1 MVTSYDHSDYTN
13 QVSIEGKATAQKS
26 SGRCWIFAC
35 LNVIRVEMMKKYDLP
50 ESFELSQ
57 TYVFF
62 WDKLERAN
70 FFLESMIQTR
80 GEPLDGRLMTHL
92 LSNTNLMSDGG
103 QWDMLANLI
112 TKYGLVC
119 SVLLRYSSNTH
130 SKHITGTQE
139 QSTGSSRCDL
149 VKTDESFLREKLRK
163 FACELRLQDDEEAK
177 RKTKMLEA
185 IFEALV
191 IFLGEPPRSF
201 DWTFTS
207 KKKVK
212 ITLKGL
218 TGSSFLKDVV
228 PYDFK
233 TKISLINDPRN
244 EYYTIH
250 CSYLGNVVGGN
261 DVRYINVPIGVMKRV
276 AMDSIDSD
284 RPVWFGSDVGKCKD
298 NDLGVMD
305 VALFD
310 TTVPFR
316 NSRKHT

>member
-1 MVTSYDHSDYTN
+1 MTRISQLIYSPNKNNPLQNGIAKSTFNRSAVASYDHSNYTN

-35 LNVIRVEMMKKYDLP
+35 LNVIRVEMMRKYDLP

-80 GEPLDGRLMTHL
+80 DEPLDGRLMTHL

-103 QWDMLANLI
+103 QWDMLSNLI
-112 TKYGLVC
+112 TKYGLVPK
-119 SVLLRYSSNTH
+119 
-130 SKHITGTQE
+130 SKYPDPHAAT
-139 QSTGSSRCDL
+139 SSRAMNL
-149 VKTDESFLREKLRK
+149 FLREKLRK
-163 FACELRLQDDEEAK
+163 FACELRSFKTDEEAK
-177 RKTKMLEA
+177 KAKPKMLEA

-191 IFLGEPPRSF
+191 IFLGEPPRTF

-207 KKKVK
+207 KKKEK
-212 ITLKGL
+212 KTLRGL
-218 TGSSFLKDVV
+218 TGQAFLKDIV

-244 EYYTIH
+244 EYYKLYTVD
-250 CSYLGNVVGGN
+250 YLGNVVGGS
-261 DVRYINVPIGVMKRV
+261 DVRYINVRLSFSLSP
-276 AMDSIDSD
+276 
-284 RPVWFGSDVGKCKD
+284 
-298 NDLGVMD
+298 
-305 VALFD
+305 
-310 TTVPFR
+310 
-316 NSRKHT
+316 

>member
-50 ESFELSQ
+50 EFFELSQ

-112 TKYGLVC
+112 TKYGLVRVVF
-119 SVLLRYSSNTH
+119 SIVSIEHTH

-139 QSTGSSRCDL
+139 QIPGSSRCDL
-149 VKTDESFLREKLRK
+149 VKTDESFSSREVEKVRMR
-163 FACELRLQDDEEAK
+163 ASCLQD
-177 RKTKMLEA
+177 
-185 IFEALV
+185 
-191 IFLGEPPRSF
+191 G
-201 DWTFTS
+201 
-207 KKKVK
+207 
-212 ITLKGL
+212 
-218 TGSSFLKDVV
+218 
-228 PYDFK
+228 
-233 TKISLINDPRN
+233 
-244 EYYTIH
+244 
-250 CSYLGNVVGGN
+250 
-261 DVRYINVPIGVMKRV
+261 
-276 AMDSIDSD
+276 
-284 RPVWFGSDVGKCKD
+284 
-298 NDLGVMD
+298 
-305 VALFD
+305 
-310 TTVPFR
+310 
-316 NSRKHT
+316 